1 MSHTTR
7 DKQKLLN
14 RIRRIQGQL
23 HAVEKALEEERECS
37 LVLQTI
43 AASRGA
49 INGLMAEILEGH
61 IRFVLY
67 ADDQTPKSKAE
78 STEELIDFVR
88 AYVK

>member
-14 RIRRIQGQL
+14 RIGRIQGQL
-23 HAVEKALEEERECS
+23 SSVAKALEEERECS

-49 INGLMAEILEGH
+49 INGLMSEILEGH
-61 IRFVLY
+61 IRFLMY
-67 ADDQTPKSKAE
+67 AEDQSAKKKAD
-78 STEELIDFVR
+78 STDELIEFVR
-88 AYVK
+88 AYMK

>member
-14 RIRRIQGQL
+14 RIGRIQGQL
-23 HAVEKALEEERECS
+23 HAVAKALEEERECS

-49 INGLMAEILEGH
+49 INGLMSEILEGH
-61 IRFVLY
+61 IRYLMY
-67 ADDQTPKSKAE
+67 AEDQSPKKKAE
-78 STEELIDFVR
+78 STDELIDFVR

>member
-1 MSHTTR
+1 MSHTSR

-23 HAVEKALEEERECS
+23 YAVEKALEEEKECS

-43 AASRGA
+43 AATRGA

-61 IRFVLY
+61 IRFLMY
-67 ADDQTPKSKAE
+67 TENQPPKQKAE
-78 STEELIDFVR
+78 STEELLDFVR
-88 AYVK
+88 SYVK

>member
-1 MSHTTR
+1 M
-7 DKQKLLN
+7 LN

-23 HAVEKALEEERECS
+23 RAVEEALEEERECS

-61 IRFVLY
+61 IRFLMY
-67 ADDQTPKSKAE
+67 AEDQTPKRKAE
-78 STEELIDFVR
+78 STDELIDFVR